1 MRHRQRDLKIKG
13 IFQNDDEGNKK
24 NARYV
29 YAKECDGCFR
39 PELARYKY
47 GASLSFHGEG
57 EGAPSFQQWVLIS
70 RLALDL
76 YNLVNLH
83 PATSM
88 AHLGAPQV
96 DSTTLL
102 RQNGFRA
109 LNPGAHAVG
118 G

>member
-83 PATSM
+83 PAASC
-88 AHLGAPQV
+88 GAPRV
-96 DSTTLL
+96 DSTLSL
-102 RQNGFRA
+102 QNGF
-109 LNPGAHAVG
+109 PGG
-118 G
+118 